1 MKRFAM
7 IISFLVLLSLSCSL
21 VNRIDQADA
30 SPTVVAVQLP
40 PEDKLALPEPKSESQ
55 KRCGDGVCDG
65 PENKETCPDDCDQ
78 PTGETETP
86 ALDSVEEYW
95 ITNPTT
101 GAELFVH
108 VVYPSG

>member
-1 MKRFAM
+1 MKRLPLM
-7 IISFLVLLSLSCSL
+7 ISFLVLLSIACSL
-21 VNRIDQADA
+21 VSNIEQAQV
-30 SPTVVAVQLP
+30 SPTSEDAPILP
-40 PEDKLALPEPKSESQ
+40 DDISAAPEPKSESQ